1 MLLQK
6 TLTKSPRAEAWM
18 ELLELISGLS
28 LALFVQL
35 HILAL
40 SNIILGAGAFD
51 HKSQQMDDIY
61 LSHVSIFL
69 VIVGILGHGLLAM
82 RKAPWRVQEVQIV
95 WQHTKRL
102 AHPETWYWLVQIVTG
117 CAVLVLAAVHI
128 TGVLLDWPITAA
140 KSAGHVQ
147 SGVYFPFYLI
157 LLAVAEVH
165 AFLGVY
171 RIFIKWGW
179 WPRKP
184 IAKYLSY
191 IALGFITLAVI
202 TLLVFLLF
210 VSAGGAR

>member
-6 TLTKSPRAEAWM
+6 ILAKSPRAEAWM
-18 ELLELISGLS
+18 ELLELISGLF

-40 SNIILGAGAFD
+40 SNIILGAAAFD
-51 HKSQQMDDIY
+51 HKSHQMDDIY

-69 VIVGILGHGLLAM
+69 VIVAILGHGLVAM
-82 RKAPWRVQEVQIV
+82 RKAPWRVQEARIV
-95 WQHTKRL
+95 WQHSQRL
-102 AHPETWYWLVQIVTG
+102 AHGETWYWVVQIVTG

-128 TGVLLDWPITAA
+128 SAVLTDWPITAA

-147 SGVYFPFYLI
+147 SGVTFLFYLI

-165 AFLGVY
+165 AFLGLY

-179 WPRKP
+179 WPRRP
-184 IAKYLSY
+184 IFKYLVY
-191 IALGFITLAVI
+191 IAGAFAALAVV
-202 TLLVFLLF
+202 TLLVFF
-210 VSAGGAR
+210 MFISAGGAQ